1 MSNFSFCHN
10 DFKSCLLQRRHKATI
25 CGERV
30 NCNQEGFT
38 LLFSVRNNR
47 RQQNEF
53 QTFCDHAEN
62 MRLTLL
68 SSSQLLINHFLL
80 PKYAL

>member
-1 MSNFSFCHN
+1 MWG
-10 DFKSCLLQRRHKATI
+10 KGKLQSRGI
-25 CGERV
+25 Y
-30 NCNQEGFT
+30 F
-38 LLFSVRNNR
+38 LLFSARNNR

-62 MRLTLL
+62 MRLALL
-68 SSSQLLINHFLL
+68 SASQLLINQFLL